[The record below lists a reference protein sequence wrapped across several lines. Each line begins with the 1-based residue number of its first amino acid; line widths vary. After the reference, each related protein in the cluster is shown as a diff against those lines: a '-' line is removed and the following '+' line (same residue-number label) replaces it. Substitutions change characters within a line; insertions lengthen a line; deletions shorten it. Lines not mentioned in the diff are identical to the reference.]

1 MSLNV
6 LVVEDDPRV
15 ADFLR
20 RGLVGEG
27 WTVTLATSGE
37 AALNVLD
44 GPDFDVVV
52 LDILL
57 PGISGHDVCR
67 RMRWKGDQTPILML
81 TALDSS
87 DDIVSG
93 LRKGADDYLAKPFR
107 FDELIARI
115 EALHRRASQAGTQ
128 ESAGALRAGPISFDP
143 SAMRFSLG
151 GAVLDITGRERDLMR
166 MFLTNPDRAMSR
178 ERILSTVW
186 GDSEDPLTNVID
198 VYVARL
204 RKKLGP
210 AGAAIRT
217 VYGVGYRFEP
227 DRIVAGESVE
237 GAGDGGGGGQ
247 RL

>member
-1 MSLNV
+1 MSLNI

-27 WTVTLATSGE
+27 WTITLAASGE
-37 AALNVLD
+37 DALEILE
-44 GPDFDVVV
+44 GPGFDVVL

-57 PGISGHDVCR
+57 PGISGHDVSR
-67 RMRWKGDQTPILML
+67 RLRFKGDLTPILML
-81 TALDSS
+81 TALDGS
-87 DDIVSG
+87 DDVVSG

-107 FDELIARI
+107 FDELVARI
-115 EALHRRASQAGTQ
+115 EALHRRATRS
-128 ESAGALRAGPISFDP
+128 GARADTGAIRAGPISFDP
-143 SAMRFSLG
+143 AALRISLDG
-151 GAVLDITGRERDLMR
+151 RVLDITGRERDLMR

-217 VYGVGYRFEP
+217 VYGIGYRFEP
-227 DRIVAGESVE
+227 DRIA
-237 GAGDGGGGGQ
+237 GGGVS
-247 RL
+247 